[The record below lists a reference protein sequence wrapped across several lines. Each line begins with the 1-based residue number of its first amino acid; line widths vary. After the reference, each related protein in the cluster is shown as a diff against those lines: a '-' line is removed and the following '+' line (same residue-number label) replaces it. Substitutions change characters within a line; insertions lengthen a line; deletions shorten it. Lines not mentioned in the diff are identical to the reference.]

1 MRALLKEQKGY
12 TLVELMVV
20 LTIIAILA
28 GTSTPV
34 FTGYVKK
41 AKSSGYLA
49 QCRTVYMAAE
59 SCLSSVSGTDLDV
72 LDLTALE
79 EEIRLLTTLDV
90 EVVDHKRKSIDQPF
104 GVVITGSD
112 YEKWHCKEI
121 LCTIGPALWV
131 FDPDH
136 GEFSE
141 QK

>member
-41 AKSSGYLA
+41 AKTSGYLA

-59 SCLSSVSGTDLDV
+59 SCLSSVYETEPEELDLD
-72 LDLTALE
+72 TLE

-90 EVVDHKRKSIDQPF
+90 EVVDHKRKTIDQPF

-112 YEKWHCKEI
+112 FEKWHCKEI
-121 LCTIGPALWV
+121 LCTIDHALWV
-131 FDPDH
+131 FDPEN

-141 QK
+141 RK

>member
-28 GTSTPV
+28 GTSTPI
-34 FTGYVKK
+34 FSGYVKK
-41 AKSSGYLA
+41 AKTSGYLA

-59 SCLSSVSGTDLDV
+59 SCLSSVSGTELDDSDLAV
-72 LDLTALE
+72 LE

-90 EVVDHKRKSIDQPF
+90 EVLDHKRITIDQPF
-104 GVVITGSD
+104 GVVIAESD
-112 YEKWHCKEI
+112 FGKWHCKEVF
-121 LCTIGPALWV
+121 CTIDQALWV
-131 FDPDH
+131 FDPEN

-141 QK
+141 EK

>member
-20 LTIIAILA
+20 LTIIVILA

-59 SCLSSVSGTDLDV
+59 SCLSSVSETESEELDLD
-72 LDLTALE
+72 TLE
-79 EEIRLLTTLDV
+79 EKIRLLTTLDV
-90 EVVDHKRKSIDQPF
+90 EVLDHKRKTIDQPF

-112 YEKWHCKEI
+112 FEKWHCKEI
-121 LCTIGPALWV
+121 LCTIDHVLWV
-131 FDPDH
+131 FDPES

-141 QK
+141 RK